1 MKYPHPSPSFNR
13 FTIDGKT
20 FKVLAV
26 DGDMNTMTIVNEST
40 GTRHTICY
48 NYFTSRKKDVVY
60 L

>member
-1 MKYPHPSPSFNR
+1 MKYPQRPRSFNR

-20 FKVLAV
+20 FKILAV
-26 DGDMNTMTIVNEST
+26 DGVMNTMRIVNEAT
-40 GTRHTICY
+40 GKKNTICY

>member
-1 MKYPHPSPSFNR
+1 MKYKPTTPSFNR

-26 DGDMNTMTIVNEST
+26 DGDMNTMTIRNEDT